1 MVRGMTSP
9 TKMFFDE
16 LAHRGHVP
24 WLEHERGRVRFE
36 VVEAECI
43 RQWTLTFT
51 GGDLEVSQSPED
63 AASDV
68 DVVLR
73 ADRALFDSA
82 VHGEANLLQAALCG
96 EVSYSGSIELL
107 GPLSRL
113 LPGPPGQ
120 LGPRYVDG
128 AGRRPA

>member
-1 MVRGMTSP
+1 MTSP
-9 TKMFFDE
+9 TRTFFEE
-16 LAHRGHVP
+16 LARRGHVP

-36 VVEAECI
+36 VVDGDCI
-43 RQWTLTFT
+43 RQWTLTLT
-51 GGDLEVSQSPED
+51 GGDLEVSQSLED
-63 AASDV
+63 TDSDV

-73 ADRALFDSA
+73 ADRALFDRA

-96 EVSYSGSIELL
+96 EVSFSGSIELL
-107 GPLSRL
+107 GPVSRL

-120 LGPRYVDG
+120 LGPRYVGG